1 MSIHATT
8 IDMQNKIIIDQK
20 RFLAYEELDIVD
32 VAIYDLLQHFA
43 KNIKN
48 HTVHITAQEIINQ
61 LPLLRIKD
69 RKAIYRRL
77 KALERSGL
85 IQMQKSKGNRYS
97 IVINELR
104 EAMSIK
110 DKYSFENLKRR
121 SKPNGHEIQSVQAS
135 VLERA
140 QKANRR

>member
-1 MSIHATT
+1 
-8 IDMQNKIIIDQK
+8 MQNKIIIDQK

-61 LPLLRIKD
+61 LPLLRIKS
-69 RKAIYRRL
+69 RQRVYRRL
-77 KALERSGL
+77 KNLEKTGL
-85 IQMQKSKGNRYS
+85 IAINRAKGNRFS
-97 IVINELR
+97 ITINELR